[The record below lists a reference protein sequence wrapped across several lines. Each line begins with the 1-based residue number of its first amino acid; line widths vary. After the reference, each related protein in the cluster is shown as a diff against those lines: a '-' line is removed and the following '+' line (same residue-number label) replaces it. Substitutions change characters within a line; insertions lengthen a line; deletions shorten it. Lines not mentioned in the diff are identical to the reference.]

1 MKVANHLEEFLKQF
15 PSPAYL
21 GIAVL
26 IFAASNSL
34 TRKIVEIGQA
44 HLIDGRN
51 PISLCNVLFVG
62 NLCALGLMS
71 LIFHQDW
78 KLKKLKTISRQDW
91 IGLTVTGILS
101 GGIAPAL
108 MFTALGQANVTNVV
122 LIGRLEPLLIL
133 ALSVWFLG
141 IRLDHWTV
149 AGSLISFAGIVV
161 TVSLGSSGQN
171 SAIAGFQIGTGE
183 LLVAIAAVIG
193 AISSV
198 TNKLQLQTIPL
209 GIFSIYRNILGT
221 ILFFLLANILY
232 GPEHFID
239 VLSPFLWQWMLL
251 YAAVIVVMG
260 KLCWFAG
267 LKKATSTELNM
278 ANLLNPILAI
288 FMAYLILGEKPTFA
302 QYCGGIL
309 LLIGFVLSLIGN
321 RTQISKTPR
330 LEKSNPRE
338 AMEMFMGFRGV

>member
-1 MKVANHLEEFLKQF
+1 MIINDVQKILTRT
-15 PSPAYL
+15 PSLMYL

-51 PISLCNVLFVG
+51 PISLCNVLLVG

-91 IGLTVTGILS
+91 ISLTVTGILS

-133 ALSVWFLG
+133 ALSVWLLG

-149 AGSLISFAGIVV
+149 AGSLISFAGIV
-161 TVSLGSSGQN
+161 TLFCQSKQKSSKSHPTNRPENEDSQN
-171 SAIAGFQIGTGE
+171 H
-183 LLVAIAAVIG
+183 
-193 AISSV
+193 SS
-198 TNKLQLQTIPL
+198 
-209 GIFSIYRNILGT
+209 
-221 ILFFLLANILY
+221 
-232 GPEHFID
+232 D
-239 VLSPFLWQWMLL
+239 
-251 YAAVIVVMG
+251 
-260 KLCWFAG
+260 
-267 LKKATSTELNM
+267 
-278 ANLLNPILAI
+278 
-288 FMAYLILGEKPTFA
+288 
-302 QYCGGIL
+302 
-309 LLIGFVLSLIGN
+309 
-321 RTQISKTPR
+321 
-330 LEKSNPRE
+330 
-338 AMEMFMGFRGV
+338 